1 MRTLIAAL
9 SLLSSTPALAADAEA
24 LWREGRF
31 AAAATAADQSGDPTL
46 ASRAQ
51 LVAAAYEA
59 PSKEQAL
66 RMIAEAKRNAE
77 AALARNPRDADAL
90 VQHAIATGYTAKLTR
105 NLGLAKQSRA
115 EMLRVTTLAPN
126 MAEGW
131 AAIGGWHGDAIA
143 DLGSMLAGITLGAKK
158 AEAAR
163 GFETAMA
170 KDPASPIYPAYYSFM
185 LLRTDK
191 SNAARVTSILENA
204 AALRPRNG
212 FEALMR
218 SRAAQLLVPLKAGDT
233 GAARKLAEKL
243 QPFGRFL
250 AK

>member
-1 MRTLIAAL
+1 MRSLIAVLAFV
-9 SLLSSTPALAADAEA
+9 SIPALAADADA

-31 AAAATAADQSGDPTL
+31 AAAAVAARDAGDPAL
-46 ASRAQ
+46 AARAQ

-59 PSKEQAL
+59 TSKEQAL
-66 RMIAEAKRNAE
+66 QLIAEAGRNAD

-90 VQHAIATGYTAKLTR
+90 VQHAIATGYMAKLTR
-105 NLGLAKQSRA
+105 SPSLAKQSRA
-115 EMLRVTTLAPN
+115 EMLRIVAAAPDL
-126 MAEGW
+126 AEGW
-131 AAIGGWHGDAIA
+131 AALGGWHGDAVA
-143 DLGSMLAGITLGAKK
+143 DLGSMLAGMALGAKK

-170 KDPASPIYPAYYSFM
+170 KDPAGVVYPAYYALM

-191 SNAARVTSILENA
+191 ANAARASALLERA
-204 AALRPRNG
+204 VGLKPRDG

-218 SRAAQLLVPLKAGDT
+218 ARAAQLLVPLKAGDA
-233 GAARKLAEKL
+233 GAAKKLADRL